1 MLNRSYV
8 ILLVLFILL
17 YCFSMVYV
25 QLLDLSI
32 GLGQLVSISLIVTVF
47 FIVFSRLMAFL
58 GRFIDRRIFI
68 LRTRRGC
75 GQIHMAPLASVMKLN
90 SAKVKKYNR
99 ILLEK
104 LQQALESNANKIVV
118 NSHLLNPRRI
128 DKIKKRLTAANLD
141 LNLFYDFYQ
150 KDTRII
156 DEVNIIWTFFL
167 TEWRVINVGTSS
179 YIFEIR
185 KV

>member
-8 ILLVLFILL
+8 ILLVFFFLL
-17 YCFSMVYV
+17 YCFSMLYIK
-25 QLLDLSI
+25 LLDLPI
-32 GLGQLVSISLIVTVF
+32 GLGQLVFISLIVTVV
-47 FIVFSRLMAFL
+47 FIVFSRVMAFL
-58 GRFIDRRIFI
+58 GHSIDKRIFI

-75 GQIHMAPLASVMKLN
+75 AQIHMAPLASVMKLN
-90 SAKVKKYNR
+90 SVKVKKYNF

-104 LQQALESNANKIVV
+104 LQQALESNANKIIV
-118 NSHLLNPRRI
+118 NSHLLNLRRI
-128 DKIKKRLTAANLD
+128 DKIKKRLTAANPD
-141 LNLFYDFYQ
+141 LNLSYYSYQ